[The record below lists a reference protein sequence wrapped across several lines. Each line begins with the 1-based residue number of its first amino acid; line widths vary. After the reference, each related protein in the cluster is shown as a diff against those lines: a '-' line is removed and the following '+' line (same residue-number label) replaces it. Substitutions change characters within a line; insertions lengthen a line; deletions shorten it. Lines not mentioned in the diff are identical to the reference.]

1 MKLSDIETKAQEAA
15 RAAQGELDKTIEDPA
30 KAKNY
35 FSNQD
40 EIISSHLRAEKHN
53 AIESKKLVGK
63 WLGAMARND
72 RTTADEITK
81 NSYQEGGYDFATVTK
96 DLSDG
101 VSANGGYLVPLEF
114 GGLLI
119 EKKYKLP
126 VIRAR
131 ATVIPMTS
139 NKMQVPL
146 ESTTPSTNWTAELAT
161 ITQSDPTFGQ
171 LTLSV
176 NELIAISRMSRQVL
190 LDAAI
195 NYNLTDWI
203 VERFA
208 KALGRQEDTA
218 FMAGSGTTMPLGLRT
233 YTFGNTATQAAASLT
248 GDDIISCYYGLGVQY
263 RDNGVWLIHD
273 SRLQLIRKLKD
284 SSGRYL
290 WADNFQSGGL
300 YQGAMFPTLLNRPV
314 LIQNDI
320 PTNLGAGTNASEI
333 YYGDMSYYLIGQ
345 RDDMFSEISTQE
357 GASFATH
364 RAAIK
369 VGERLDGQ
377 LAQAEAFSQLTAVK

>member
-1 MKLSDIETKAQEAA
+1 MKLSEIELKAQEAA
-15 RAAQGELDKTIEDPA
+15 RSASEALNKDLEDPT
-30 KAKNY
+30 KMKSY
-35 FSNQD
+35 SNRND
-40 EIISSHLRAEKHN
+40 EIISEHMRGEKHN
-53 AIESKKLVGK
+53 QIAAKQLVGK
-63 WLGAMARND
+63 WFGALARND
-72 RTTADEITK
+72 RAAADEITK
-81 NSYQEGGYDFATVTK
+81 ASYTDNGYDFNAVTK

-101 VSANGGYLVPLEF
+101 TAANGGYLVPLEF
-114 GGLLI
+114 GGMLI

-131 ATVIPMTS
+131 STVIPMTS
-139 NKMQVPL
+139 NKMQVPI
-146 ESTTPSTNWTAELAT
+146 ESTTPATNWTPELST

-171 LTLSV
+171 ITLSV

-203 VERFA
+203 VGRFA
-208 KALGRQEDTA
+208 AALGRQEDTA
-218 FMAGSGTTMPLGLRT
+218 FMAGSGTTQPQGIRT
-233 YTFGNTATQAAASLT
+233 YTFGNTATQAGANLT
-248 GDDIISCYYGLGVQY
+248 GDDIISCYYGLAVQY
-263 RDNGVWLIHD
+263 RDNGVWMIHD
-273 SRLQLIRKLKD
+273 KNLQKIRKLKD

-333 YYGDMSYYLIGQ
+333 YYGDASYYLIGQ
-345 RDDMFSEISTQE
+345 RDDVFSEISTQE
-357 GASFATH
+357 GTSFAQH
-364 RAAIK
+364 RAAVK

-377 LAQAEAFSQLTAVK
+377 LSMPEAFSQLTAVI